1 MTRLGAPSTM
11 ARSTTTAVVRCCC
24 VRRTMTTESV
34 GPPIPP
40 ASSSSSQP
48 SPSPSSPQ
56 PDTKARPSRLAYP
69 LPRPAPTTHTPNHLR
84 QTTHPPHLGV
94 GGRSLGLPPTFGRN
108 QLLPVSDS
116 TRALLERIV
125 RSFDAPVRYAF
136 AYGSGVFG
144 QAGYDHVDGDED
156 IDVDPSSSSSSKLPN
171 KRKEKNKADKHK
183 PMLDFIFAVNHPD
196 HWHSINMHQYPGHY
210 PLHARMLGSSFVTKV
225 QEMGPGVW
233 FNTYVPMHDVTI
245 KYGVTSVDT
254 LCADLLNWRTL
265 YLAGRMH
272 KPLRIIK
279 DDARVRLTQQVNL
292 TSALRT
298 ALLMLPSQF
307 TQRDLFMH
315 IASISYTGDPRMVL
329 PAENRNKVKN
339 VVDRQEG
346 QFRELYWR
354 LAQGLPGVRWS
365 VGSDVVEQDVSA
377 QARVAHMKKLP
388 QGLLDRVHARMR
400 ERGGISREAD
410 EYAYWI
416 RVAGDESM
424 PEILQQEMGKIVRYP
439 ATVQTLK
446 GVVSAG
452 LSKSTRYATA
462 KVGKWWK
469 GVCSSSS

>member
-1 MTRLGAPSTM
+1 
-11 ARSTTTAVVRCCC
+11 
-24 VRRTMTTESV
+24 MTTESV

-40 ASSSSSQP
+40 ASSPQPNP
-48 SPSPSSPQ
+48 SPPP
-56 PDTKARPSRLAYP
+56 PDSKARPSRLAYP
-69 LPRPAPTTHTPNHLR
+69 VPRPTPTHTPNHLR
-84 QTTHPPHLGV
+84 QSTHPHLS
-94 GGRSLGLPPTFGRN
+94 GRNLGLPPTFGRN

-125 RSFDAPVRYAF
+125 WSFDAPVRYAF

-144 QAGYDHVDGDED
+144 QAGYDHVDED
-156 IDVDPSSSSSSKLPN
+156 IVDTSKPKHKQN
-171 KRKEKNKADKHK
+171 RADK

-307 TQRDLFMH
+307 TPRDLFMH

-365 VGSDVVEQDVSA
+365 VGSDVVEQDVSP

-400 ERGGISREAD
+400 ERGGVSREAD

-424 PEILQQEMGKIVRYP
+424 PEILQQEMCKIVRYP
-439 ATVQTLK
+439 ATMQTLK

-452 LSKSTRYATA
+452 VSKSMRYAVA

-469 GVCSSSS
+469 GVRSSSPSS